1 MKRFSILPKK
11 AAKISATPSRA
22 GKITLIDGKARKPPS
37 LGKLVLL
44 ANLMSEGK
52 YDLFLLAFSPR
63 LRAEIVRGARDIE
76 TRVPVLP
83 KWEPTERHLA
93 ELQKKDGT
101 QQ

>member
-1 MKRFSILPKK
+1 MKRFSNRPKK
-11 AAKISATPSRA
+11 SAKISATPSRA

-52 YDLFLLAFSPR
+52 YHLFLSAFSPR
-63 LRAEIVRGARDIE
+63 LRAELIRGARETE
-76 TRVPVLP
+76 TRVPVLE
-83 KWEPTERHLA
+83 KWELTEQHLA
-93 ELQKKDGT
+93 VLKKKDGT